1 MQSKSIGFLIGA
13 SIVVLGAV
21 ALVGLIIQILWNKCL
36 VPAIDP
42 INTINYYQ
50 AIGIYILSTILFKTV
65 NIKPKNDK

>member
-65 NIKPKNDK
+65 NLKPKNGK

>member
-65 NIKPKNDK
+65 NLKPKNDK

>member
-42 INTINYYQ
+42 INSINYYQ
-50 AIGIYILSTILFKTV
+50 AIGIYILSTILFKAV
-65 NIKPKNDK
+65 NLKPKNGK